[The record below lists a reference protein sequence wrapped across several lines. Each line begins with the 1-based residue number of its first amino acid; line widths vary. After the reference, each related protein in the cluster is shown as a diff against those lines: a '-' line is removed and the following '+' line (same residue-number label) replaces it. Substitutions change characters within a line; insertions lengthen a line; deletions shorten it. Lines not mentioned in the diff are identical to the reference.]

1 METHIPR
8 IHHAYM
14 PHIAHRVYALC
25 IHCAY
30 TTHIQ
35 RIQRTQR
42 IHTICTT
49 HVQPYSAHR
58 MGKMYTQHRRCS
70 VIMERHT
77 VLKLDR
83 DRFICQ
89 FHKKP
94 ATISGVFERI
104 QHTLRASFL
113 SALNRSASGRC
124 HGADTA
130 FLGNVA
136 MAYLRTTEA
145 QQAEDGQR
153 QQ

>member
-1 METHIPR
+1 M
-8 IHHAYM
+8 
-14 PHIAHRVYALC
+14 
-25 IHCAY
+25 
-30 TTHIQ
+30 
-35 RIQRTQR
+35 
-42 IHTICTT
+42 

-113 SALNRSASGRC
+113 SALNRERC
-124 HGADTA
+124 HGIPEDYGSATSRRWA
-130 FLGNVA
+130 KAAIVIG
-136 MAYLRTTEA
+136 RKIHKTEEKKHKEG
-145 QQAEDGQR
+145 EDR
-153 QQ
+153 LC